1 MKKTKALRPAA
12 EKGALPAWG
21 WYALCFALPCLVM
34 LCVYATQGFYP
45 FGDRSILVS
54 DLAQQYVEFFC
65 ALKRGDLFFSWS
77 KSLGTSYIGVFSYYV
92 SSPFSLITLLVPNE
106 SMPLCLMV
114 ITLLKVGLIG
124 LAYAI
129 FARHYFDRLGLP
141 TLLCA
146 LGYALCAYCV
156 GYALCIMWLDG
167 LIWLPIILLG
177 LEWLMDGK
185 RRWLFPASLAICFFS
200 TWYISYM
207 IGGFCCLW
215 FLFRAVSKE
224 LKGKAILLAVRDF
237 LLSALWAL
245 CLTAWLWVPS
255 FLTMMSGKFSS
266 DTGDYAGLV
275 NFDLMELLP
284 QFFPGHHQ
292 FFSNGALPCVF
303 CGTLTLLAAVA
314 YFFLKRIPLR
324 QRLAAAGVALALI
337 LSLWL
342 SPLDKIWHLFR
353 YPIWF
358 PHRYAFLL
366 SFLLCFLALHTY
378 HRVADTFRLS
388 RCAALLLVALLCWEM
403 GANATNI
410 FQTIDQGEAYQSYA
424 AYQEDYRAN
433 AALVSAAQ
441 ADGDQPFY
449 RMGATYDRGLNGP
462 LTFGYRGITH
472 YSSLYN
478 HHVNTTLKNLGFAQT
493 SAWCAYYGS
502 THFTD
507 ALFDIRY
514 VITDRPVPGYREVA
528 QSGTLGLYENPN
540 TLPLAF
546 LPDITPAGIS
556 GASSALKQNLLFTA
570 LTGDGEGLFT
580 PASCQADSYDGY
592 TVLTYEGNG
601 QPIYLD
607 LTSTAVTDLQLDGR
621 SLLRYPTHTSK
632 TRCLH
637 CLGAPAQGENLSV
650 VVVHNGDWDPAN
662 QSFTL
667 DQDRLAR
674 GVEALR
680 VNTQV
685 EKVTNSRVT
694 LTAHADA
701 TRTLATTIP
710 AENGWTAYVDG
721 KKVPLSSWLDDTFL
735 CLDLPAGTHQ
745 VTLRYTVPGL
755 IPGLVLTLL
764 AALSALGLWFLG
776 RKAAGADAE
785 ADGPRPARAEEQA
798 PATDEE
804 TVRHS
809 MRPLQGRILAW
820 LGRRAKSHLLMA
832 AGCVV
837 LTLITLCVLRCGYR
851 SLFHANS
858 YLSLALYA
866 VLLYGLYRLTRTYA
880 AVLSRRFAA
889 VVGVSALVFL
899 AGQLIFAAELRF
911 IPSWDV
917 SALFDG
923 AISWATRGSLTDL
936 VSDTTDGATYFY
948 HFPNNLGG
956 AAVLAAVF
964 KLCSLVG
971 ATDYF
976 WDATVFNALLIAATF
991 ATVALAG
998 RRMATLATGE
1008 DGGAW
1013 GVFFGGVFL
1022 LYPPFWFG
1030 AAVIYTDFLS
1040 ILFPVLALWLY
1051 YEALSV
1057 PGKRRYLF
1065 YALAGLSIGLGCLIR
1080 ATVAIVLIA
1089 VALCLLLDRKWLDA
1103 AAFTALATAGV
1114 LLFQLLLNLA
1124 VYPSQ
1129 LDREKKE
1136 VMATPVTHWVMMSIY
1151 PGGNGGLTSNDYAF
1165 TRSFDDPHERDAA
1178 IAREIRARLETMGPK
1193 GVRELAGR
1201 KLQVTFG
1208 DGTLMLHD
1216 ILDDR
1221 PQTPGALHDFL
1232 LSGGP
1237 RHETYQTLCDAIFLI
1252 WLALAVVLCLCGI
1265 LEPLPAACY
1274 APTVSVVGF
1283 ALFYLAWETRGRY
1296 VTSFAPLILLS
1307 AMAGFLQLTR
1317 RVRVTRRVPPATQVE
1332 KAKRGKA
1339 AKRRK

>member
-1 MKKTKALRPAA
+1 MKQTKALRPAA
-12 EKGALPAWG
+12 EQSALPAWA
-21 WYALCFALPCLVM
+21 WYAVCFALPCLVM
-34 LCVYATQGFYP
+34 LCAYAGQGFYP
-45 FGDRSILVS
+45 FGDKSILVS
-54 DLAQQYVEFFC
+54 DMAEQYVEFFC
-65 ALKRGDLFFSWS
+65 GLKHGDVFFSWS
-77 KSLGTSYIGVFSYYV
+77 KALGTSYIGVFSYYV
-92 SSPFSLITLLVPNE
+92 SSPLSLITLLVPNE
-106 SMPLCLMV
+106 SMPLGLMALV
-114 ITLLKVGLIG
+114 ILKLGLSG
-124 LAYAI
+124 LAFAV

-146 LGYALCAYCV
+146 LGYALCAYAV
-156 GYALCIMWLDG
+156 GYSVCVMWLDG

-185 RRWLFPASLAICFFS
+185 RRWLFPAGLAVCFFS

-215 FLFRAVSKE
+215 FLFRAISKE
-224 LKGKAILLAVRDF
+224 LTGKALLRAVRDF

-245 CLTAWLWVPS
+245 CLTAWLWLPS
-255 FLTMMSGKFSS
+255 YLSLTSGKFS
-266 DTGDYAGLV
+266 DALADYSGLF
-275 NFDLMELLP
+275 NFKLSALLP

-292 FFSNGALPCVF
+292 FFAYAALPYVF
-303 CGTLTLLAAVA
+303 CGALTFLAAVA
-314 YFFLKRIPLR
+314 YFFLGHIPPR
-324 QRLAAAGVALALI
+324 QRLAAAGVTLALV

-342 SPLDKIWHLFR
+342 SPLDKIWHLFK
-353 YPIWF
+353 YPNWF
-358 PHRYAFLL
+358 PYRYAFLL
-366 SFLLCFLALHTY
+366 SFFLCFLALHTY
-378 HRVADTFRLS
+378 HRVADTYRLS

-424 AYQEDYRAN
+424 AYQQDYRAN

-441 ADGDQPFY
+441 ADGSQPFY

-462 LTFGYRGITH
+462 LTFGYNGITH
-472 YSSLYN
+472 YSSLYD
-478 HHVNTTLKNLGFAQT
+478 HHVNAALKNLGFAQ
-493 SAWCAYYGS
+493 AWYWCAYYGS

-514 VITDRPVPGYREVA
+514 VITDRAVPGYREVA
-528 QSGTLGLYENPN
+528 REDGLGLYENPN

-556 GASSALKQNLLFTA
+556 GASGALKQNLLFTA

-580 PASCQADSYDGY
+580 PASYQADPYDGY

-607 LTSTAVTDLQLDGR
+607 LTSAAVTDLQLDGQ

-632 TRCLH
+632 TRSLH
-637 CLGAPAQGENLSV
+637 CLGAPAPGESLSV
-650 VVVHNGDWDPAN
+650 VVVHNGDWDPDH

-674 GVEALR
+674 GVAALQA
-680 VNTQV
+680 NTQV

-694 LTAHADA
+694 LTAHADRA
-701 TRTLATTIP
+701 RTLATTIP
-710 AENGWTAYVDG
+710 AEDGWTAYVDG
-721 KKVPLSSWLDDTFL
+721 KKVTTNAWLDDTFL

-755 IPGLVLTLL
+755 LPSLVLTLL

-776 RKAAGADAE
+776 RKAARADAE
-785 ADGPRPARAEEQA
+785 ADSPRPARAEEQA
-798 PATDEE
+798 PATGEE
-804 TVRHS
+804 AVPHS
-809 MRPLQGRILAW
+809 MRPWRGRMLAW

-832 AGCVV
+832 AGCAV
-837 LTLITLCVLRCGYR
+837 LALITLCVLRCGYR
-851 SLFHANS
+851 SLFHAGS
-858 YLSLALYA
+858 YLPLALYA
-866 VLLYGLYRLTRTYA
+866 ALLYGLYRLTRTYA

-889 VVGVSALVFL
+889 IVGVSALVFL
-899 AGQLIFAAELRF
+899 AGQLLFAARLRF

-917 SALFDG
+917 SAIFDG

-936 VSDTTDGATYFY
+936 VSDTTDGSTYFY
-948 HFPNNLGG
+948 YFPNNLGG
-956 AAVLAAVF
+956 AAVLAVLF

-1051 YEALSV
+1051 YEALSAS
-1057 PGKRRYLF
+1057 GKRRYLL
-1065 YALAGLSIGLGCLIR
+1065 YALAGLSIGLGSLIR

-1129 LDREKKE
+1129 LDWEKKE
-1136 VMATPVTHWVMMSIY
+1136 VMATPTTHWVMMSIY
-1151 PGGNGGLTSNDYAF
+1151 PGGDGGVTGSDYAF

-1178 IAREIRARLETMGPK
+1178 IAREIRARLEAMGPK

-1208 DGTLMLHD
+1208 DGALMLHD

-1221 PQTPGALHDFL
+1221 PQTPGTLHDFL
-1232 LSGGP
+1232 LSDGP
-1237 RHETYQTLCDAIFLI
+1237 QHESYQTLCDAIFLT
-1252 WLALAVVLCLCGI
+1252 WLALAVVLCFCGI
-1265 LEPLPAACY
+1265 LKPLPAACY
-1274 APTVSVVGF
+1274 APVVSMVGF

-1307 AMAGFLQLTR
+1307 AMAGFLQLAQ
-1317 RVRVTRRVPPATQVE
+1317 RVRVTRRVPPAPQVE
-1332 KAKRGKA
+1332 KPKQGKA
-1339 AKRRK
+1339 AKRKK